1 MITEKS
7 RIILK
12 EKRKNEKVVRNI
24 KLIVNESYI
33 LRKITQELSL
43 L

>member
-12 EKRKNEKVVRNI
+12 EKRKNEKIVRNI

-33 LRKITQELSL
+33 LRTNPQELSL